1 MLVKDITTIIEGFAP
16 LSYQE
21 SYDNSGLIVG
31 NGNDETTGVLICLDC
46 IEEIVDE
53 AIATNCN
60 MIVAHHPIVFSGIKK
75 FNGKN
80 YIERTV
86 MKAIKNNIAIYA
98 VHTNL
103 DNVKNGVSF
112 KIAEKIGLKNCKI
125 LQPKKRLLS
134 KIVSYCPI
142 DSAEKVRIAMF
153 NAGAG
158 SIGDYAECSF
168 NIEGIGT
175 FKGNESTSPTVGE
188 AGKLHHENEV
198 KIETVVPSHKVN
210 NVVAKMI
217 AAHPYEEVAYDV
229 FELQNTYENVGSGII
244 GELENEEDEL
254 SFLKRLKIDLNTD
267 CIRYTDLLGNKIKK
281 VALCG
286 GSGSFLLADAKARK
300 ADVFITGDFKYHQ
313 FFDAEKNILIA
324 DVGHYESEQYTSELI
339 YDILNEKFPNFAVRL
354 TEKNTNPV
362 NYL

>member
-1 MLVKDITTIIEGFAP
+1 MLVKDITKVIEAFAP

-31 NGNDETTGVLICLDC
+31 NENDDVSGILICLDC
-46 IEEIVDE
+46 VEEIVDE

-60 MIVAHHPIVFSGIKK
+60 MIIAHHPIVFSGLKK
-75 FNGKN
+75 LNGKN

-86 MKAIKNNIAIYA
+86 IKAIKNNVAIYA

-112 KIAEKIGLKNCKI
+112 KISEKIGLKNCEI

-134 KIVSYCPI
+134 KIVTYCPI
-142 DSAEKVRIAMF
+142 DSAEKIRAAMF
-153 NAGAG
+153 KVGAG
-158 SIGDYAECSF
+158 SIGDYSECSF
-168 NIEGIGT
+168 NTDGVGT
-175 FKGNESTSPTVGE
+175 FKGNQSTTPSVGNVGE
-188 AGKLHHENEV
+188 LHHENETR
-198 KIETVVPSHKVN
+198 IETVIPSHLVSAT
-210 NVVAKMI
+210 VAQLK

-229 FELQNTYENVGSGII
+229 FELQNTYGNVGSGLI

-267 CIRYTDLLGNKIKK
+267 CVRYTDLLGNKIKK

-313 FFDAEKNILIA
+313 FFDAENKILIA

-339 YDILNEKFPNFAVRL
+339 YDIVNEKFPNFAVRL